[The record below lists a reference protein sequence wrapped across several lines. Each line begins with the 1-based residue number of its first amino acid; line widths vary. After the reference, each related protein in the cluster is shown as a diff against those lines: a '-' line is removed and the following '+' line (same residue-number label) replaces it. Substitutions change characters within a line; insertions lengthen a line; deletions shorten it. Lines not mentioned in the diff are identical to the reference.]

1 MTPKEQEA
9 FIRELCDNVRDSLLK
24 RQYPETWDGH
34 ELRVLIAERFEQSA
48 RMSLIRREPQRKR
61 ARDYRNEVLVRALL

>member
-1 MTPKEQEA
+1 MSPKEQHE

-24 RQYPETWDGH
+24 RQYPEDWDGH

-48 RMSLIRREPQRKR
+48 QMSLIKREPQRKR
-61 ARDYRNEVLVRALL
+61 ARDYRNEVLVKALL